1 MRFSATP
8 RRTAVRVARKGG
20 LTRCAAKI
28 ARIRD
33 IAAPARSTLRAAC
46 FQHVAPI
53 MQRNEANRPAGRLI
67 VLTQGAR
74 WPSWFLRYRDL
85 GPGDAVIAHDSGEAL
100 SAFLDRA
107 KVSAVELAALGV
119 APHVLFLCLPESGD
133 AALSQQAEEVARALV
148 SRTHAREVVLISS
161 GAEGARDGR
170 GLRRLQRALST
181 VAKVAVEAPRPSART
196 VARDAAASLVHRLNP
211 GA

>member
-1 MRFSATP
+1 MF
-8 RRTAVRVARKGG
+8 
-20 LTRCAAKI
+20 
-28 ARIRD
+28 
-33 IAAPARSTLRAAC
+33 PAWAG
-46 FQHVAPI
+46 I

-67 VLTQGAR
+67 VIAQGAR

-107 KVSAVELAALGV
+107 KVSAVELTALGV
-119 APHVLFLCLPESGD
+119 APQVLFLCLPESDD
-133 AALSQQAEEVARALV
+133 ASLAQAEEVARALV
-148 SRTHAREVVLISS
+148 SRTGAREIVLISS

-170 GLRRLQRALST
+170 GLHRLQRALT
-181 VAKVAVEAPRPSART
+181 KVAKVHVEAPRPSARK